1 MIQSLFMNITGE
13 EKGCYTILIK
23 NEIETVTAMFHPEL
37 KELQILGDSELS
49 NFLLSNE
56 YQFRKLLHNKR
67 PNTYYVGFKLKFSV
81 IDGKDIARF
90 NDRKN
95 IIALDGNSHDVIVK
109 SKFDKRSLV
118 EVFTDGSYNEK
129 RRLGAFTVL
138 IKDLKGNYRSESF
151 FSKGQSSSLIE
162 LEAVIKALEII
173 ETDVRIITDSQY
185 VRKGITEWI
194 VHWKLNQWTTANG
207 TKAKNIQEWK
217 YLDQLCHNRYIELEW
232 VKAHSHHFENDY
244 CDLKCREMILKIQ
257 EE

>member
-1 MIQSLFMNITGE
+1 MIQSLFMNIVDE
-13 EKGCYTILIK
+13 EKGCYTLLIK
-23 NEIETVTAMFHPEL
+23 NEIESVTAKFHPEL

-67 PNTYYVGFKLKFSV
+67 PNTYFVGFKLKFSI
-81 IDGKDIARF
+81 IDGKDIESF
-90 NDRKN
+90 NDRNN
-95 IIALDGNSHDVIVK
+95 IIALDGYNQELIVK
-109 SKFDKRSLV
+109 DKLNKRNLV
-118 EVFTDGSYNEK
+118 EIFTDGSYNEDK
-129 RRLGAFTVL
+129 RLGAFAVL
-138 IKDLKGNYRSESF
+138 FKDLKGHYSSRSF
-151 FSKGQSSSLIE
+151 FSKSQSSSLIE

-194 VHWKLNQWTTANG
+194 VHWKLNDWTTANG
-207 TKAKNIQEWK
+207 TKAKNVDAWQ
-217 YLDQLCHNRYIELEW
+217 YLDQLCKGRYIEFEW